1 MREDGNLMYKAS
13 LWCRACYSCKLGA
26 ERRSEAGSP
35 SKLVPVPSPCCARRF
50 LCDGALRTAPL
61 QALAALFRLLSNV
74 LTNATLPSILARSR
88 AVLAAPMSVAAPG
101 PHQSPSPTTHRRGSL
116 RDRWP
121 YTRTPPPPPP
131 TPSITRV
138 ASALQHPRP
147 QHTPSTAHFA
157 PHPH

>member
-74 LTNATLPSILARSR
+74 LTNATLPSLPARSR
-88 AVLAAPMSVAAPG
+88 AVLRSAERSVG
-101 PHQSPSPTTHRRGSL
+101 EECVSTGQL
-116 RDRWP
+116 RWSR
-121 YTRTPPPPPP
+121 Y
-131 TPSITRV
+131 
-138 ASALQHPRP
+138 Q
-147 QHTPSTAHFA
+147 
-157 PHPH
+157 

>member
-61 QALAALFRLLSNV
+61 QALAALFRLLSTV
-74 LTNATLPSILARSR
+74 LTTATLPSLPPRSR
-88 AVLAAPMSVAAPG
+88 AVLAAPTSVADPDTG
-101 PHQSPSPTTHRRGSL
+101 R
-116 RDRWP
+116 
-121 YTRTPPPPPP
+121 
-131 TPSITRV
+131 
-138 ASALQHPRP
+138 
-147 QHTPSTAHFA
+147 
-157 PHPH
+157 